1 MERIYSRERYLGR
14 IRKFEKYNKFSGK
27 VLERDQKRRDKKSI
41 DEKEEGEEK
50 SIKSGSRDT

>member
-1 MERIYSRERYLGR
+1 MERIYSRERYLER